1 MKSYF
6 IFLLLFSCYA
16 HGNIEKFNS
25 AHSIALDGLI
35 EQGSLLTKTTNT
47 EIITSEIKNQL
58 QFIVGQLNGLN
69 GGSPDLSKSKIF
81 IESVQPFEGQST
93 FKVIY
98 RAHLLISWP
107 IEIHIPEKYKLIL
120 PSGGGYNYLNK
131 FFTKFGNDENTGKRC
146 LGNSAHDVTS
156 GIFWYYYRPN
166 KYTCELGNRYF
177 ESDLST
183 TTNLYLK
190 RSELNSKNK
199 YPEYDKIWE
208 DGKLIITA
216 IFGMADDQT
225 VSIYDEGVTSYEKLV
240 RILFSTYGMPSSS
253 NIELTDSLFAHFRYG
268 LKHPELHFEFETDQG
283 IIDVSLF
290 LITGIRQVYGNSDFI
305 EKYNERTKVSDFI
318 SYSGHSGLGANIRM
332 LAKMGTF
339 LPDQYQIFLIN
350 GCDTFAYVDNAL
362 AKAHQLVNPDF
373 GPNKYLDIITNAMP
387 SYFYSNARS
396 NISVITALFEQKK
409 SYQEILANF
418 EYVQRAAV
426 TGEEDNNWPLP
437 FN

>member
-1 MKSYF
+1 MKRYF
-6 IFLLLFSCYA
+6 IFLIIFSCYA
-16 HGNIEKFNS
+16 YGNTEKFNS
-25 AHSIALDGLI
+25 AHSIALDGFI
-35 EQGSLLTKTTNT
+35 EEGSLLTQTTNKST
-47 EIITSEIKNQL
+47 ITYEIKNQL
-58 QFIVGQLNGLN
+58 QFVVGQLNGLN

-81 IESVQPFEGQST
+81 IDSVQLLEDKSAY
-93 FKVIY
+93 KVSY

-120 PSGGGYNYLNK
+120 PSGATYSYLNK
-131 FFTKFGNDENTGKRC
+131 FFTKFGNDEKTNKRC

-156 GIFWYYYRPN
+156 EIFWYYYRPN
-166 KYTCELGNRYF
+166 KYTCELGNRYYS
-177 ESDLST
+177 SDLVTS
-183 TTNLYLK
+183 TNLYLK
-190 RSELNSKNK
+190 RSELNTKNK
-199 YPEYDKIWE
+199 YPEYDKVWE
-208 DGKLIITA
+208 DGKLVITA
-216 IFGMADDQT
+216 IFGMADDET
-225 VSIYDEGVTSYEKLV
+225 ISMYDEGVTSYEKLV

-253 NIELTDSLFAHFRYG
+253 NIELTDSLFANFLEG
-268 LKHPELHFEFETDQG
+268 LEYPELHFEFETDQG

-290 LITGIRQVYGNSDFI
+290 LITGIRQVYGNNTFM
-305 EKYNERTKVSDFI
+305 EKYNERTKTSDFI
-318 SYSGHSGLGANIRM
+318 SYSGHSGLGANIRL

-339 LPDQYQIFLIN
+339 LPGQYQIFLIN

-396 NISVITALFEQKK
+396 NISVITALHEQKK

-426 TGEEDNNWPLP
+426 TGEEDNKWPLP